1 MTSLHWMRSGVRA
14 VWALLLFVGVTQA
27 MQKRSA
33 SASPTPTPD
42 PNLAALT
49 GLGGIGTLPGG
60 ASANG
65 NNGNGGTCNN
75 QDLLTNLLVYQYLS
89 GSIPNGGGPAGSN
102 PQLQALLG
110 SAGPPTT
117 TVTSVST
124 TLTTLV
130 VEVEPSTHYTTSTTS
145 YVTTLTSV
153 ETKIIP
159 VLFRGSKIT
168 TTISESSEEVIT
180 ATEFFTDSSVHSPS
194 IVQTLPVHIT
204 MTATSTRGVN
214 GQYTLHELTPGPTS
228 VIHQPVSTTTFDF
241 DAAGLDL
248 GNLDLSQLDLA
259 SLTGGGLGGFNP
271 PGDDNQMLSILS
283 SLLQNYDDPEADAG
297 FDPAPRTRF
306 GTNGRS
312 ADGRRNAPF
321 SSRRTRF
328 EDPFQND
335 YDDYDAVVDE
345 PPKFNVITGFVLS
358 DHTPS
363 SGGSSGSGTG
373 RAATDTRY
381 SKYHRKDK
389 VDNNGIATTTDANT
403 RESERYSASNPR
415 RTFSRSSNTPRRT
428 TEDRT
433 SRPPSTRF
441 VPAAESQYFEDGPP
455 KFRPFGTRNDR
466 EISRRRSGVQEDNTP
481 SSRPISAPRP
491 KATQRNIVP
500 VDTPSAN
507 VRTTVL
513 TMYLSGTVPG
523 EFSTSLRTV
532 TLRSLATRRRRD
544 TNEEPIT
551 KIAATTSSSLKMT
564 ENTILPDIPPGGINS
579 KEIVHLLKTLKPDQV
594 KKMLKSLQN
603 WVDYYNHELLDEE
616 DNTLRAKQETK
627 EETKHVNAPELTSS
641 INVENTETETEATT
655 ALPLSPSSIS
665 GQPSSLN
672 FCYPPPTVTETVYRT
687 FVITSGMSPA

>member
-1 MTSLHWMRSGVRA
+1 MGVRA
-14 VWALLLFVGVTQA
+14 VLILMLLLVGVTQA
-27 MQKRSA
+27 MQRRSA

-49 GLGGIGTLPGG
+49 GLGGGIGAISGGG
-60 ASANG
+60 ASSNG
-65 NNGNGGTCNN
+65 NSNGGTCNN

-89 GSIPNGGGPAGSN
+89 GSIPNGGPPGSN

-110 SAGPPTT
+110 SAGPATT
-117 TVTSVST
+117 TVTRVST

-130 VEVEPSTHYTTSTTS
+130 VEVEPSTHYMTSTTS

-180 ATEFFTDSSVHSPS
+180 ATEFFTDTSVHSPS

-204 MTATSTRGVN
+204 MTATSTRGLN

-241 DAAGLDL
+241 DAAGLDI
-248 GNLDLSQLDLA
+248 GSLDLSQIDLA
-259 SLTGGGLGGFNP
+259 SLTSGGLAGLGL
-271 PGDDNQMLSILS
+271 PGDENQMLSVLS
-283 SLLQNYDDPEADAG
+283 SLLQNYDDAGAADGG
-297 FDPAPRTRF
+297 FDPFPGTRF
-306 GTNGRS
+306 GSNGRS
-312 ADGRRNAPF
+312 ADGRRKNPF

-328 EDPFQND
+328 EDTFQND
-335 YDDYDAVVDE
+335 YADYDAPVDD
-345 PPKFNVITGFVLS
+345 PPKFNVLPGFTLS
-358 DHTPS
+358 DRVAS
-363 SGGSSGSGTG
+363 SGASSGSGSG
-373 RAATDTRY
+373 SAATDTRY
-381 SKYHRKDK
+381 SKYHRKDR

-403 RESERYSASNPR
+403 REGERFSASTRR
-415 RTFSRSSNTPRRT
+415 RTFSRTSNNQRPS
-428 TEDRT
+428 TEERT

-455 KFRPFGTRNDR
+455 KFRPFGARSDR
-466 EISRRRSGVQEDNTP
+466 EISSRRRSGVQDTTTTAA
-481 SSRPISAPRP
+481 SRPTSSARP
-491 KATQRNIVP
+491 KATQRQEVP
-500 VDTPSAN
+500 AETPAEN

-544 TNEEPIT
+544 TSEEPVT
-551 KIAATTSSSLKMT
+551 KIATTASSSLPIT
-564 ENTILPDIPPGGINS
+564 ENTILPDIPPGGMNS
-579 KEIVHLLKTLKPDQV
+579 KEIVNLLKTLDPAQV
-594 KKMLKSLQN
+594 KQMLKSLQK

-616 DNTLRAKQETK
+616 DNKQAIKRDTQ
-627 EETKHVNAPELTSS
+627 EETKINNAPELTSS
-641 INVENTETETEATT
+641 INIENTETENVATT

-665 GQPSSLN
+665 GEPSSSI

-687 FVITSGMSPA
+687 FVITSDMSPA